1 MRFICKQ
8 SDGTHRNLKTCDR
21 AIKEEHQAKVL
32 SETANLISLE
42 DRFTRLCT
50 LHESELSFAMLS
62 GQVQSQVGVKLVE
75 LNKCSPCN
83 RVHRKCGKCQYIYP
97 CTDICHYL
105 KKVGQVACHQG
116 RGEGEGVEE
125 VVAEEGSYAFC
136 IPLQDLNLWQSK
148 RGCML
153 RGLKRRRCRKLGW
166 PKIKLT
172 MPI

>member
-1 MRFICKQ
+1 M
-8 SDGTHRNLKTCDR
+8 
-21 AIKEEHQAKVL
+21 
-32 SETANLISLE
+32 
-42 DRFTRLCT
+42 RLCT
-50 LHESELSFAMLS
+50 LHESVLSFAMLS

-136 IPLQDLNLWQSK
+136 IPLQDLEFMAKQERMYVK
-148 RGCML
+148 RFEKTEVQKTRL
-153 RGLKRRRCRKLGW
+153 A
-166 PKIKLT
+166 
-172 MPI
+172 